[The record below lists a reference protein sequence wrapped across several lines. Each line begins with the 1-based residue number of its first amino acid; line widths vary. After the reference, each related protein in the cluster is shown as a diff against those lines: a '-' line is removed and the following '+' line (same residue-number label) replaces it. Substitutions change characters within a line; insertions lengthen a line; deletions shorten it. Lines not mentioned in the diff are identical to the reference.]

1 MTAPGESSASEP
13 PGGSSAAAPHGSG
26 MRRVG
31 REALI
36 REALTALAADPGAAM
51 GEISQAIGVGR
62 TTLYRHF
69 GDRESLVAE
78 VARFGARMFV
88 DAFLGAR
95 PDDGSGLEA
104 VERVCR
110 ELFTVPEVLTLL
122 FADNPIITDDH
133 FAEVERRG
141 RPDHAGER
149 ATASATDSGVPRDDG
164 ARDGG
169 ARDGGARDGGAGD
182 GDPLERI
189 IARGQGDGSI
199 TRDVPVEWAAAFVFL
214 TIGSGHL
221 YGVSTGVTDPARRA
235 RALELTIR
243 AVRRTLAADSAG

>member
-164 ARDGG
+164 A
-169 ARDGGARDGGAGD
+169 GD